1 MSLIELAKQFRTDKQ
16 YPTHSYIEKYYSKT
30 FESLKDRKNLIVVE
44 IGIHEGESLEL
55 WNKYFDDAHIIGI
68 DRRPV
73 NYTPSSKN
81 ITVIQGK
88 SSRADTFK
96 TIQNV
101 DIVIDDGSHK
111 VVDQITTYNILY
123 PRLNPNG
130 IYIIEDIRKIDESKN
145 SFLSL
150 NKNTTI
156 FDYRKNLNRSDD
168 VIVEIRK

>member
-1 MSLIELAKQFRTDKQ
+1 MSLIELAKQFKTDKQ

-30 FESLKDRKNLIVVE
+30 FESLKGRKNLTVVE
-44 IGIHEGESLEL
+44 IGVHEGESLEM
-55 WNKYFDDAHIIGI
+55 WNKYFNDAHIIGI
-68 DRRPV
+68 DKNPV
-73 NYTPSSKN
+73 NDTSSSKN

-88 SSRADTFK
+88 SSRLDTFD
-96 TIQNV
+96 TVQNV

-111 VVDQITTYNILY
+111 VTDQIATYNILY

-130 IYIIEDIRKIDESKN
+130 IYIIEDIRNIDESKN
-145 SFLSL
+145 NFLSL
-150 NKNTTI
+150 NKNVTI

>member
-1 MSLIELAKQFRTDKQ
+1 MSLIELAKQFKTDKQ

-30 FESLKDRKNLIVVE
+30 FESFKDRKNLTIVE
-44 IGIHEGESLEL
+44 IGVHQGESLEL
-55 WNKYFDDAHIIGI
+55 WHKFFSDANVIGI
-68 DRRPV
+68 DRSPV

-88 SSRADTFK
+88 SSRLDTFK
-96 TIQNV
+96 TIKNV

-111 VVDQITTYNILY
+111 VTDQIATYNILY
-123 PRLNPNG
+123 PRLNTNG
-130 IYIIEDIRKIDESKN
+130 IYIIEDIRDIEKSKN

-168 VIVEIRK
+168 VIVEIKK

>member
-1 MSLIELAKQFRTDKQ
+1 MSLIELAKQFKTDKQ

-30 FESLKDRKNLIVVE
+30 FESFADRKNLTIVE
-44 IGIHEGESLEL
+44 IGVHKGESLEL
-55 WNKYFDDAHIIGI
+55 WNKYFIDANIIGI
-68 DRRPV
+68 DINPV
-73 NYTPSSKN
+73 NYVPSSKN

-88 SSRADTFK
+88 SSRVDTFD
-96 TIQNV
+96 TVQN
-101 DIVIDDGSHK
+101 DDGSHRIHN
-111 VVDQITTYNILY
+111 QIATYNILY

-130 IYIIEDIRKIDESKN
+130 IYIIEDIRNIDESKN

-150 NKNTTI
+150 NKNAII

>member
-1 MSLIELAKQFRTDKQ
+1 MSLIELAKQFKTDKQ

-30 FESLKDRKNLIVVE
+30 FESFVSKKNLTIVE
-44 IGIHEGESLEL
+44 IGVHEGESLEL
-55 WNKYFDDAHIIGI
+55 WHKYFTDANIIGI
-68 DRRPV
+68 DRSPV

-88 SSRADTFK
+88 SSRVDTFK
-96 TIQNV
+96 TIKNV

-123 PRLNPNG
+123 PRLNTNG
-130 IYIIEDIRKIDESKN
+130 IYIIEDIRNIDESKN

-150 NKNTTI
+150 NKNVTI